1 MVASTI
7 SRVSL
12 RGSPTLS
19 PPIAYP
25 GNPISIV
32 RSADSFLS
40 TGSIPPCTIPNRA
53 WVRSECVGAAA
64 LGCPAE
70 LAGVFPALWVI
81 PSHVGA
87 GLLARPAERSSVS
100 VVLASR
106 RRCAPGQLGAAVP
119 TWPLLHGTSCLC
131 SSKYVLFRPA
141 QRQLHRRAH
150 AARLR
155 RIFRTFIK
163 RHDDVCAKSDLRFG
177 RGFRTEELCR
187 PVQMGTECH
196 AFLGQFAQ
204 LAQAEDLKSPR
215 VGENRPIP

>member
-70 LAGVFPALWVI
+70 LAWVLPALWVI

-87 GLLARPAERSSVS
+87 GVLTRPVERSSVS
-100 VVLASR
+100 VALASR
-106 RRCAPGQLGAAVP
+106 RPSAPRQPGAAVP
-119 TWPLLHGTSCLC
+119 TWPLPHVTSCLC
-131 SSKYVLFRPA
+131 SSKYFLLRSA
-141 QRQLHRRAH
+141 QRSVSSIDERT
-150 AARLR
+150 RLGSAGYS
-155 RIFRTFIK
+155 I
-163 RHDDVCAKSDLRFG
+163 H
-177 RGFRTEELCR
+177 
-187 PVQMGTECH
+187 
-196 AFLGQFAQ
+196 
-204 LAQAEDLKSPR
+204 
-215 VGENRPIP
+215 

>member
-40 TGSIPPCTIPNRA
+40 AGSIPP
-53 WVRSECVGAAA
+53 
-64 LGCPAE
+64 
-70 LAGVFPALWVI
+70 
-81 PSHVGA
+81 
-87 GLLARPAERSSVS
+87 
-100 VVLASR
+100 
-106 RRCAPGQLGAAVP
+106 
-119 TWPLLHGTSCLC
+119 
-131 SSKYVLFRPA
+131 RPA

-150 AARLR
+150 PARLSR
-155 RIFRTFIK
+155 VFRTFIK
-163 RHDDVCAKSDLRFG
+163 RHDDVRAKSDLRFG
-177 RGFRTEELCR
+177 RGFRAEELCR
-187 PVQMGTECH
+187 AVQMGTECH